1 MIYSAPCFQ
10 GAGKGSRVVGAQSR
24 GISRAAIQMADDKAE
39 AELHMATDGYNREAP
54 TTEDELLL
62 AEHASHPRVN
72 AAEASL
78 LTICRPTKITLCDL
92 LF

>member
-1 MIYSAPCFQ
+1 M
-10 GAGKGSRVVGAQSR
+10 GAQLR

-72 AAEASL
+72 AAEVSIIRPAFFWGSL
-78 LTICRPTKITLCDL
+78 PCVM
-92 LF
+92 